1 MAAAGNGAAAV
12 STAAGTAT
20 GKDGPPSKGPLADA
34 LAKVKN
40 TKTMSDAYEGE
51 APDPDVAA
59 AAKDLD
65 APQKPDKKPAR
76 PPVDRRNTKPDFAR
90 EDEADDGEEE
100 AAAPKRPEPRK
111 RPEASATEEAESD
124 TDEAETDAPEP
135 ESDAPDEPA
144 DDVDDSD
151 VAEPEEK
158 PKPDPALQSFAK
170 RFKLP
175 LDSATQARDTLLDDL
190 QRKLGIGEPGSPA
203 PGSKG
208 QPPQASAQHKQP
220 PSPTQAQDLPEA
232 FTDDEIKDFSDAFG
246 DKYVPILTKMN
257 ALVARAARIEP
268 IENYIRTS
276 ESRRVTGTINS
287 FFGDKIRNDRAGVF
301 RNWIGTEGKGL
312 DVKQTALRRTIVDI
326 ASRIQEVE
334 QVDDAE
340 ALELGFQLVFR
351 DQLKEQQSS
360 ESRQNVVQSLEKRQ
374 RQQSLVPSMG
384 SKRKPGGKGELMG
397 VIQNF
402 RQGLKR

>member
-76 PPVDRRNTKPDFAR
+76 PPMDRRERAQKDFAR
-90 EDEADDGEEE
+90 EDDDGGEEE
-100 AAAPKRPEPRK
+100 ATAPKRPERK

-124 TDEAETDAPEP
+124 TDEAETDTPEP
-135 ESDAPDEPA
+135 ETETEEAPEETPEVEDEP
-144 DDVDDSD
+144 
-151 VAEPEEK
+151 EREEK

>member
-34 LAKVKN
+34 LSKVKN
-40 TKTMSDAYEGE
+40 TKTLSDAYEDE
-51 APDPDVAA
+51 AADPDVAA

-76 PPVDRRNTKPDFAR
+76 PPMDRRERAQKDFAR
-90 EDEADDGEEE
+90 EDDDGGEEE
-100 AAAPKRPEPRK
+100 AAAPKRTEPRK
-111 RPEASATEEAESD
+111 RPEVVEEAD
-124 TDEAETDAPEP
+124 DETETADETVDKTADDDAPEAQD
-135 ESDAPDEPA
+135 DAA
-144 DDVDDSD
+144 DDSD
-151 VAEPEEK
+151 DAEPEEK